1 MADPWGYSV
10 RGGLPDWVRRRLDP
24 EQRYGLRVT
33 LFALATLL
41 VLLPFAFLLVQV
53 TSGGPVTELDTDIAH
68 EVREEVL
75 ESPIL
80 EPISTVISFLG
91 SPPVLY
97 LAAVVAA
104 MYFYRR
110 GSTRVAVFLVT
121 TNLLGGALNTLL
133 KVIVDRPRPDPAT
146 RIGEAMGYSFPSG
159 HTVAATVGYG
169 SLVLAFM
176 PLVPRRWRPF
186 LVGAY
191 FTAVVLV
198 AASRMGL
205 VVHYFSDVLA
215 GAIVGLAW
223 LSMSVAAFSI
233 WRSELGR
240 PPVEITEGVEP
251 ETAEE
256 EGSRD
261 PEVAS

>member
-1 MADPWGYSV
+1 MK
-10 RGGLPDWVRRRLDP
+10 GGLPDWVRRRLDT

-33 LFALATLL
+33 LFAVATLL

-53 TSGGPVTELDTDIAH
+53 TSGGPVTELDTDIAS
-68 EVREEVL
+68 EVREEVI

-80 EPISTVISFLG
+80 EPISTAISFLG
-91 SPPVLY
+91 NPPLLY
-97 LAAVVAA
+97 LFAGLAAL
-104 MYFYRR
+104 YFHRR

-121 TNLLGGALNTLL
+121 TNLLGGALNSML
-133 KVIVDRPRPDPAT
+133 KIIVDRPRPDPAT

-159 HTVAATVGYG
+159 HTVATTVGYG

-176 PLVPRRWRPF
+176 PLVPRRWRPL
-186 LVGAY
+186 LVAGY
-191 FTAVVLV
+191 FTAVALV

-223 LSMSVAAFSI
+223 LAMSVAAFSI

-240 PPVEITEGVEP
+240 APVEITEGVEP

-256 EGSRD
+256 DGRRNPD
-261 PEVAS
+261 V